1 MGQASDKHC
10 RLTQQGLQKLENT
23 LKESFGD
30 RPSDNKLADS
40 CSIDRDTVGKI
51 RNAEKSVN
59 RNSIDRL
66 FTALNLDLLETDYET
81 IAPLKKQGPIV
92 YPPNPFEE
100 AIFWGREELLR
111 RLFEQLEKGGSQAFI
126 GPTGC
131 GKSEILRAIVREGEE
146 CLGCPVFQLDMH
158 LVRDERSFF
167 DRLCGEFGLEASD
180 LLSRVPWQIE
190 RELKRRKQPQ
200 ILCLDEIHVLTNEA
214 FFPEATRNWLKGMAD
229 AEYPLQLVVASQ
241 KELDTLFPES
251 PLRSSPLAD
260 FFRSQTVRLDYWS
273 VVQVTEFVGD
283 RLQGTGITFET
294 NQLWEIWEKS
304 GGKPKEV
311 RVLAGR
317 VYETIVAG
325 KI

>member
-1 MGQASDKHC
+1 VGQASDKHC
-10 RLTQQGLQKLENT
+10 RLTQQGIRKLEDA
-23 LKESFGD
+23 LGESFGD
-30 RPSDNKLADS
+30 RPSDNKVAES
-40 CSIDRDTVGKI
+40 FSIDRGTVGKI
-51 RNAEKSVN
+51 RNAKEGVN
-59 RNSIDRL
+59 RSSIDRL

-81 IAPLKKQGPIV
+81 IAPPQKQHRSKV

-100 AIFWGREELLR
+100 AILWGREELLR
-111 RLFEQLEKGGSQAFI
+111 QIFEQLEKGGSQAFI
-126 GPTGC
+126 
-131 GKSEILRAIVREGEE
+131 LRAIVKQGEE
-146 CLGCPVFQLDMH
+146 CLGCSVFQLDMH

-167 DRLCGEFGLEASD
+167 DRLCDEFGLEASD
-180 LLSRVPWQIE
+180 SLSRVPWQIE

-200 ILCLDEIHVLTNEA
+200 VLCLDEIHVLTNET

-241 KELDTLFPES
+241 KELDALFPES

-283 RLQGTGITFET
+283 RLQGSEITFEA
-294 NQLWEIWEKS
+294 NQLREIWEKS

-311 RVLAGR
+311 RVLAGQ
-317 VYETIVAG
+317 VYEAIVAR